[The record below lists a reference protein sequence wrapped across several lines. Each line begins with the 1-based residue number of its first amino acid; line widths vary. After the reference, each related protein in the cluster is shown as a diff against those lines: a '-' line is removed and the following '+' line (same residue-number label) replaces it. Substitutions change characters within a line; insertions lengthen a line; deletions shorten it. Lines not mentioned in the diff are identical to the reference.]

1 MTRTFSLFALFAFL
15 LALVLS
21 PADTHATR
29 ARGSPPVPVG
39 RARVHV
45 DNAPVQVFGLPVIG
59 QAARGDT
66 LDGGHDVRPA
76 TIAPDGTV
84 ADPTDDLA
92 KLAVMAIDA
101 IRSGNW
107 WLLAS
112 LALSVV
118 LACVRKFGPG
128 LLASKWPAG
137 AAWIKSDVG
146 GAVLVL
152 GLGMV
157 GGVTTALVGGAPIGA
172 ALLLD
177 AVKVSLGSAG
187 GFVVVKKLF
196 GFSQDKVAEA
206 GAKAVDQNPPGGVG
220 TVLGDASKPL
230 GS

>member
-1 MTRTFSLFALFAFL
+1 MIRRSALLAVFALAFL
-15 LALVLS
+15 FGPDPAPRLPDARIRVSWVVHPVLAEAPTAA
-21 PADTHATR
+21 PAPA
-29 ARGSPPVPVG
+29 AL
-39 RARVHV
+39 
-45 DNAPVQVFGLPVIG
+45 AP
-59 QAARGDT
+59 
-66 LDGGHDVRPA
+66 

-84 ADPTDDLA
+84 ADPMDDLA
-92 KLAVMAIDA
+92 KLALTAIDA

-128 LLASKWPAG
+128 ILASKWPAG

-157 GGVTTALVGGAPIGA
+157 GGITTALVGGAPIGM
-172 ALLLD
+172 ALILD

-196 GFSQDKVAEA
+196 GFSQDKVVEA
-206 GAKAVDQNPPGGVG
+206 GAKAADANPPGGLG
-220 TVLGDASKPL
+220 TVLGDTSKPL